1 MKTSLGSA
9 ALVGVTF
16 AAVMACYAV
25 SIRVGSERTG
35 VERVR
40 ATIAADTRDIRMLQA
55 ELRTRARLPELQ
67 RWNEQVLALAP
78 PRPDQF
84 LGGPV
89 VLASYAGPATGT
101 AVVRFAAARPQ
112 PRPAQPVEQIA
123 YLNLPHGVGMTTVA
137 APAITAATATGT
149 ASTAAAPMMPHQ
161 AAHATPTA
169 SHHPAVATASL
180 ALDATLGGQIDAAA
194 AAEAGRKAA
203 MR

>member
-67 RWNEQVLALAP
+67 RWNEQVLALSP
-78 PRPDQF
+78 PKPGQF
-84 LGGPV
+84 LGSPL
-89 VLASYAGPATGT
+89 VLANYARPAAEAPG
-101 AVVRFAAARPQ
+101 VRFVATPALPAAKRAVQ
-112 PRPAQPVEQIA
+112 QVA
-123 YLNLPHGVGMTTVA
+123 YLETPTGAVPAPGVEA
-137 APAITAATATGT
+137 
-149 ASTAAAPMMPHQ
+149 AAAPVPVRRAPPQVH
-161 AAHATPTA
+161 APTATP
-169 SHHPAVATASL
+169 SI
-180 ALDATLGGQIDAAA
+180 ALDATLGGAIDAAA
-194 AAEAGRKAA
+194 AQERGDVKVALR
-203 MR
+203 